1 MGFARPRIGLIAGML
16 GSILALGAASSM
28 PAAPVIE
35 VGSGYTNPSAPA
47 KALHMNTGLQAI
59 VEEAAMRNMLFGRQS
74 SGWLK
79 HRAPGERAHRRWR
92 HARASGIKG
101 AYRG

>member
-1 MGFARPRIGLIAGML
+1 MGFANRSFLGAMAG
-16 GSILALGAASSM
+16 ILAAGLASF
-28 PAAPVIE
+28 AAPSLPSIE
-35 VGSGYTNPSAPA
+35 VGSGYNNPAAPA
-47 KALHMNTGLQAI
+47 KAVHMNAGLQAI

-74 SGWLK
+74 SGWNK